1 MGWRVPTLDA
11 PPARGTQLRSARLDA
26 SLGVELPMDAEQQP
40 DPFKFFA
47 EQEASYWASSKYRDR
62 LVELARQQF
71 AATGESVGGLVVCAG
86 APLGKVL
93 ARAAPADR
101 RPDPERQDCVTA
113 MPRPDFDGFVRLT
126 RAERVQR
133 AAGAGP

>member
-1 MGWRVPTLDA
+1 
-11 PPARGTQLRSARLDA
+11 
-26 SLGVELPMDAEQQP
+26 MDAEPQP

-62 LVELARQQF
+62 LVELARQLF
-71 AATGESVGGLVVCAG
+71 AATGDSAGGLVACAG

-93 ARAAPADR
+93 AQAAPADR

-113 MPRPDFDGFVRLT
+113 MPRPDFDGFVRLHAPNAFSALPEPDPEWKRLGRT
-126 RAERVQR
+126 LPVLVDTANGYRLTHISYDVD
-133 AAGAGP
+133 